1 MVKAKSKKSVSEQ
14 MKKKFEDFGI
24 FFELLLDKIRTPKGA
39 IIAAVL
45 ACLVIGG
52 GVLAVRA
59 CVENRVTNNSEP
71 KTSEPKTSTSTE
83 RRANSNTK
91 SSSGVGTSETKKTE
105 DSEDKNS
112 PNGSN
117 SATNRRSNRRAN
129 SESGSDRWVPI
140 DGAAES
146 SANPAPAPPENNTA
160 VEDSSSSEPAQE
172 PAQEP
177 TGDTGESSGVSDNTV
192 TEAPST
198 GDSEPE
204 TPSEATEPTE

>member
-14 MKKKFEDFGI
+14 IKKKIEDFGI

-71 KTSEPKTSTSTE
+71 KTSTSTE
-83 RRANSNTK
+83 RRAKSNTK
-91 SSSGVGTSETKKTE
+91 SSSGAGTSETKKTE
-105 DSEDKNS
+105 ESENKNS

-140 DGAAES
+140 DGAAEG

-160 VEDSSSSEPAQE
+160 IEDSSSSEPAQE
-172 PAQEP
+172 P
-177 TGDTGESSGVSDNTV
+177 TGDAGERSGVSDNPV

-198 GDSEPE
+198 GDSESE
-204 TPSEATEPTE
+204 TSGEATEPAE

>member
-24 FFELLLDKIRTPKGA
+24 FFELLWDKIRTPKGA

-45 ACLVIGG
+45 ACLVIGS

-59 CVENRVTNNSEP
+59 CVGNRVTNNSEP
-71 KTSEPKTSTSTE
+71 KTSTSTE
-83 RRANSNTK
+83 RRTNSNTK
-91 SSSGVGTSETKKTE
+91 SSSGARNSETKKTE
-105 DSEDKNS
+105 ESGDKKS

-129 SESGSDRWVPI
+129 SESGSDSWVPI
-140 DGAAES
+140 DDAAEGS
-146 SANPAPAPPENNTA
+146 VSPAPVPSENNTTA
-160 VEDSSSSEPAQE
+160 TEDSSSSEPAQE
-172 PAQEP
+172 P
-177 TGDTGESSGVSDNTV
+177 TSDSGESSGVSDNPV
-192 TEAPST
+192 TEEPST

-204 TPSEATEPTE
+204 TLGEATEPTE